1 LVPGSKWRKIL
12 ILQTPPPYVQH
23 GTREII
29 DTNNKHHRDHQKSE
43 IFPFTIILYSVQC
56 TMYTLYTSV
65 HDCTEY
71 LYSAVYTALHSRDV
85 PHFPALDKFLRLHM
99 MSGSWLNCVS
109 KDRGKLPPSLPR
121 RLSTRIFLPF
131 CQMQVPV
138 SLLGSTYSDDL

>member
-1 LVPGSKWRKIL
+1 L
-12 ILQTPPPYVQH
+12 
-23 GTREII
+23 
-29 DTNNKHHRDHQKSE
+29 
-43 IFPFTIILYSVQC
+43 C
-56 TMYTLYTSV
+56 TLELYTV
-65 HDCTEY
+65 
-71 LYSAVYTALHSRDV
+71 YSLDV
-85 PHFPALDKFLRLHM
+85 PHFPTLDKFLRLHM